1 MGYIL
6 EDIANKGDAASIV
19 SQVKFLVKNYQLS
32 SNVQTSVGI
41 IRDRKAREEAT
52 THGKAAVEFLAQIY
66 EYFSDQ
72 VDDFTGKKFPPKEV
86 LQFAQGAVQAAQ
98 KELDALLSSYPPEW
112 TQLVNTQLAE
122 EQQSSAVS
130 VAADSS

>member
-1 MGYIL
+1 MVDTDSSFFRSIKTIQRTRNSLGYIL

-72 VDDFTGKKFPPKEV
+72 VDDFTG
-86 LQFAQGAVQAAQ
+86 
-98 KELDALLSSYPPEW
+98 
-112 TQLVNTQLAE
+112 E
-122 EQQSSAVS
+122 E
-130 VAADSS
+130 